1 MKASIPL
8 QSWHVRLPALLAA
21 FALESEFNFHSA
33 DAGIAASFRRDG
45 HVPAHRSSRGPYR
58 CI

>member
-8 QSWHVRLPALLAA
+8 QSWHIRLSALLAA
-21 FALESEFNFHSA
+21 FSLESEFNFHSA

-45 HVPAHRSSRGPYR
+45 HVPAHRSSGGPYR

>member
-8 QSWHVRLPALLAA
+8 RSWNVRLPALLAA
-21 FALESEFNFHSA
+21 FSLESEFNFHSA

-45 HVPAHRSSRGPYR
+45 HVPAHRSSRGPFR